1 MSTDIIKS
9 DQLGDLLYD
18 NARQLDMDSD
28 YWFRLRG
35 QSINPMIDAVTPLLG
50 MVERVRQLSE
60 YDGVAELYQ
69 RVQSEIQ
76 AIEQELHSHGYE
88 NGVILSFRYILCTFI
103 DEAVMG
109 QEWGGQSVW
118 SAHSLLTRFH
128 NETWGG
134 EKVFVLL
141 EKLLDDPAR
150 YRDILEFIYL
160 CLCLGFEGRYR
171 VMTQGREELDRVVR
185 RLHDTLRPEPEN
197 TPTVFHLNLGQQSS
211 RYQLRKQISLRT
223 LFIGLCVVMAAAFG
237 LYHYQLTNQT
247 QDVLRQLGELLQ

>member
-1 MSTDIIKS
+1 MSIEVIKN
-9 DQLGDLLYD
+9 DRLGDLLYD
-18 NARQLDMDSD
+18 HARQLDMDSD

-35 QSINPMIDAVTPLLG
+35 HSINPMIDAVTPLLG
-50 MVERVRQLSE
+50 MVNRVRQLSAYE
-60 YDGVAELYQ
+60 DVADLYQ
-69 RVQSEIQ
+69 RVVSEIQ
-76 AIEQELHSHGYE
+76 AIEQELHSHGYD

-103 DEAVMG
+103 DEAVMER
-109 QEWGGQSVW
+109 EWGGQSMW

-141 EKLLDDPAR
+141 EKLLEDPAR

-171 VMTQGREELDRVVR
+171 VMTQGHEELERVVR
-185 RLHDTLRPEPEN
+185 RLHGTLRPEPAN
-197 TPTVFHLNLGQQSS
+197 PPVAFHLNLGRQAA
-211 RYQLRKQISLRT
+211 RYQLRRQLSLRS
-223 LFIGLCVVMAAAFG
+223 LFIGMCAVLAAAFG
-237 LYHYQLTNQT
+237 LYRYQLTHQT